1 MNNPLLGICSGVYTP
16 ILIIGITLRYLWDT
30 KIGGVSSLVFL
41 LYTASLN
48 IFYSRS
54 MSDNIF
60 VTRQFT
66 DATELVILGYPP
78 LQWIILFSSNL
89 MMVLAWE
96 SSVKFLHW
104 TQLFTLKSWL
114 HIIPTTNKYLR
125 LVPRTIS
132 LCHVSH
138 MIISEQFLWMEMVMP
153 GGAMWV

>member
-1 MNNPLLGICSGVYTP
+1 MNNPLLGIGSGVYTP

-66 DATELVILGYPP
+66 DATELVI
-78 LQWIILFSSNL
+78 FRVSTSS
-89 MMVLAWE
+89 MDYFVF
-96 SSVKFLHW
+96 K
-104 TQLFTLKSWL
+104 
-114 HIIPTTNKYLR
+114 
-125 LVPRTIS
+125 
-132 LCHVSH
+132 
-138 MIISEQFLWMEMVMP
+138 
-153 GGAMWV
+153 